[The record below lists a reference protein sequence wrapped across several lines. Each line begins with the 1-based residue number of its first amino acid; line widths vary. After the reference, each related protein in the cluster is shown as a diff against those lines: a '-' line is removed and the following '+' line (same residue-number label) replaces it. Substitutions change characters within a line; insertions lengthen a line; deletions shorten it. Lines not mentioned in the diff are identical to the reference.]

1 MSPAVAFVLIALGII
16 LIIIAILLFIEGHK
30 KQKTNRLLKKG
41 DRTTPTYLEVQRE
54 RCARLL
60 SKPNK
65 ESLEYAKE
73 HGLLFLYKE
82 AANILKTTQEDW
94 SLLQTVLF
102 YQEGICTE
110 TQMEGLLKFSSFL
123 SIVPEKIILRGNVP
137 VPMVDKREAIA
148 PTVTVLPG
156 SGGLSF
162 GVSAT
167 RTTEYDFKVT
177 RDEEIREQF
186 TGRYVADVKSPVLWA
201 ILCCP
206 YGAFDEL
213 FEAQGRQTAERLFS
227 LIEEISKKEELQ
239 FYFRDEKEDEEA
251 SIIYGEIEKEL
262 PNEECLFENPFVGVA
277 LTDVY
282 LYFYKHN
289 LNRKLDKIYPERK
302 KERY

>member
-1 MSPAVAFVLIALGII
+1 MNPAVAFVLIALGVI
-16 LIIIAILLFIEGHK
+16 LIIVAILLFIEGHK

-41 DRTTPTYLEVQRE
+41 DRTTPTWVTVQRD

-73 HGLLFLYKE
+73 YGLSFLYKE
-82 AANILKTTQEDW
+82 AANPLKTTQEDW
-94 SLLQTVLF
+94 DLLQTVLF
-102 YQEGICTE
+102 YQKGICTE

-137 VPMVDKREAIA
+137 VPMVDKRKAIA
-148 PTVTVLPG
+148 PTVTVFPG

-186 TGRYVADVKSPVLWA
+186 TGRYVADVIFPELWA

-206 YGAFDEL
+206 YGTFDEL

-239 FYFRDEKEDEEA
+239 FYFRDEEEDNEA
-251 SIIYGEIEKEL
+251 SIIYAEVEKEL
-262 PNEECLFENPFVGVA
+262 PNGECLFENPFVGAA
-277 LTDVY
+277 LTGVY
-282 LYFYKHN
+282 LYFYKRN
-289 LNRKLDKIYPERK
+289 LNRKLDEIYPERK